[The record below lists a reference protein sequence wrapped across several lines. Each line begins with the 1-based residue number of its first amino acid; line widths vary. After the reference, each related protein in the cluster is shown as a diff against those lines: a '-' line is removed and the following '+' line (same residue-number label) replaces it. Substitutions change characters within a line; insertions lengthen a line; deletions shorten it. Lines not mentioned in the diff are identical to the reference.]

1 MLCIGLAQRQ
11 GPLVIVKQR
20 GIWQVRKGL
29 HQELIKMLRWLRVTS
44 LLQENEIL
52 AQVDVPRLVRL
63 ELPQEKKIAQD

>member
-11 GPLVIVKQR
+11 GPLVIVQQR
-20 GIWQVRKGL
+20 SVWQVRKRL
-29 HQELIKMLRWLRVTS
+29 HQKLIKMLRRLRVTS

>member
-1 MLCIGLAQRQ
+1 
-11 GPLVIVKQR
+11 
-20 GIWQVRKGL
+20 
-29 HQELIKMLRWLRVTS
+29 MLRRLRVTS